1 MRDLNKRI
9 KLSKVNNKLK
19 AMNLEK
25 PSKNTTVNVIR
36 RSLFKVSNK
45 YDKRTLLNVT
55 AMSYSLWLG
64 TLLKE
69 EKKLK

>member
-1 MRDLNKRI
+1 M
-9 KLSKVNNKLK
+9 SKVNNKLK

-45 YDKRTLLNVT
+45 YDKRTLFNVT

>member
-1 MRDLNKRI
+1 M
-9 KLSKVNNKLK
+9 SKVNNKLK
-19 AMNLEK
+19 TMNLEK
-25 PSKNTTVNVIR
+25 PSKNTRVNVIR

-55 AMSYSLWLG
+55 GMSYSLWLG

-69 EKKLK
+69 ENKLK

>member
-1 MRDLNKRI
+1 
-9 KLSKVNNKLK
+9 
-19 AMNLEK
+19 MNLEK
-25 PSKNTTVNVIR
+25 PSKNTRVNVIR

-55 AMSYSLWLG
+55 GMSYSLWLG

-69 EKKLK
+69 ENKLK

>member
-1 MRDLNKRI
+1 M
-9 KLSKVNNKLK
+9 SKVNNKLK